1 MLKAERQDKAR
12 LIDPLFRTTPAFWL
26 AAAVL
31 SGVLAWGAYTYLHQ
45 LTAGLAITGMGRPA
59 YWGIYIVN
67 FIFLIGV
74 SIAGTVITS
83 VLYLTGAE
91 WRRPIGR
98 IAEAT
103 TVFGLT
109 AAGLQI
115 IVDMGRP
122 DRLLNT
128 LVYGRLQSPLLWDMA
143 SLTLYLLTSVFAL
156 YLSLMPDLGLLRDNL
171 PERAP
176 RWRGM
181 LYTILSLGWRGNREQ
196 WHRLERV
203 TRIVAILIIPIGVSL
218 HTVTSWIFSTTLQ
231 PGWHS
236 TILGPYFVVGA
247 IFSGM
252 GLIFILVTLVREISP
267 VKFYIDARH
276 YRNLG
281 WLFVAMSV
289 VWFYFTYT
297 EHLTMLAGQDEVEF
311 PVLASKLWGAD
322 AGPFW
327 AMVFLMVLAAFV
339 LIAPHL
345 FPERLARVRVFRPRL
360 AFVSGLSAT
369 VAAFLVFAPQAL
381 ASQVRPVVADLALPT
396 LHQALLVTALVAA
409 AVAVVSVLP
418 LLKRHIEAATV
429 VASVAVVAGMWLERW
444 NIIVPTV
451 THPRLAPSVVYTP
464 TLAEWSITLAS
475 FALIGLLL
483 LVFFKVFPVVSL
495 WEVAEGRVIDE
506 AKAKIEIPLPPASAR
521 SGWEP
526 SSDHRS
532 LS

>member
-1 MLKAERQDKAR
+1 M
-12 LIDPLFRTTPAFWL
+12 
-26 AAAVL
+26 
-31 SGVLAWGAYTYLHQ
+31 
-45 LTAGLAITGMGRPA
+45 
-59 YWGIYIVN
+59 
-67 FIFLIGV
+67 
-74 SIAGTVITS
+74 
-83 VLYLTGAE
+83 
-91 WRRPIGR
+91 
-98 IAEAT
+98 
-103 TVFGLT
+103 
-109 AAGLQI
+109 
-115 IVDMGRP
+115 
-122 DRLLNT
+122 
-128 LVYGRLQSPLLWDMA
+128 
-143 SLTLYLLTSVFAL
+143 FAL

-176 RWRGM
+176 RWRAM
-181 LYTILSLGWRGNREQ
+181 LYTFLSLGWRGNRAQ
-196 WHRLERV
+196 WERLERV

-252 GLIFILVTLVREISP
+252 GLIFILVTLVRETSA
-267 VKFYIDARH
+267 VKFYIDTRH

-327 AMVFLMVLAAFV
+327 AMVVLMLVAAYV

-345 FPERLARVRVFRPRL
+345 FPERLARGRVFRPRL
-360 AFVSGLSAT
+360 ALVSGLSA
-369 VAAFLVFAPQAL
+369 AAASFLVFAPQAL
-381 ASQVRPVVADLALPT
+381 VPLTRPIVAALSMPSLRQV
-396 LHQALLVTALVAA
+396 LLVTALIAGVIAA
-409 AVAVVSVLP
+409 ISLLP

-429 VASVAVVAGMWLERW
+429 VASVAVVTGMWLERW
-444 NIIVPTV
+444 NIIIPTV
-451 THPRLAPSVVYTP
+451 THPRLASAVVYTP
-464 TLAEWSITLAS
+464 TLAEWSITVAS

-483 LVFFKVFPVVSL
+483 LLFFKLFPVVSL

-506 AKAKIEIPLPPASAR
+506 AQAKIEIPLPPASVQP
-521 SGWEP
+521 GWKP
-526 SSDHRS
+526 SSDHTR